1 MSSSHQQRFERYLRG
16 EMRPDEVDAF
26 EAQLVND
33 DALMLAFEEFAKN
46 DGASISSE
54 QMGDA
59 PKNFTRAVKQRIN
72 RRSGGRFFVEDIVSS
87 RFIPWFI
94 AGSFALIAA
103 VVVVGRKDVK
113 TPVAEAVVEETVTP
127 NRPSASQGLER
138 LPNANTVANNPPHM
152 EAIQPRNTTA
162 VRGEV
167 SGQATANLQYVAS
180 VPIITT
186 KLRKEEL
193 RVALVERF
201 GEERILER
209 EDHFGV
215 RVRAAELGEG
225 VNRALS
231 VGGELS
237 EESMEISYEELDY
250 PVLQVKWR

>member
-1 MSSSHQQRFERYLRG
+1 MSSSDRQRFKKYLRG
-16 EMRPDEVDAF
+16 EMRPDEAEAF
-26 EAQLVND
+26 EAQLVED
-33 DALMLAFEEFAKN
+33 DALMLAFEVFAKN
-46 DGASISSE
+46 DGASISTE

-59 PKNFTRAVKQRIN
+59 PKNFTRAVKQRIH

-113 TPVAEAVVEETVTP
+113 TPVAEAVNEEQVP
-127 NRPSASQGLER
+127 PARPSASQGLER
-138 LPNANTVANNPPHM
+138 LPNASAVANNPPHM
-152 EAIQPRNTTA
+152 EAIQPPNTTRA
-162 VRGEV
+162 RGEV

-180 VPIITT
+180 VPIIST
-186 KLRKEEL
+186 KLGKEEL
-193 RVALVERF
+193 LAALIERF

-209 EDHFGV
+209 EDHFGI
-215 RVRAAELGEG
+215 RVRASELGEG

-250 PVLQVKWR
+250 PVFQVKWR